1 MVDIS
6 NYPYHLKVDAHHHR
20 FMVDCIFTSCHFGK
34 RDGCN
39 VHFGISKGVV
49 G

>member
-6 NYPYHLKVDAHHHR
+6 NHPYHFEIDAHHHR
-20 FMVDCIFTSCHFGK
+20 FVVDCIFTGRHFGK

-39 VHFGISKGVV
+39 VHFGINKGVV

>member
-6 NYPYHLKVDAHHHR
+6 NYPYHFENDAHHHR
-20 FMVDCIFTSCHFGK
+20 FMVDCIFTSYHFGK

-49 G
+49 R